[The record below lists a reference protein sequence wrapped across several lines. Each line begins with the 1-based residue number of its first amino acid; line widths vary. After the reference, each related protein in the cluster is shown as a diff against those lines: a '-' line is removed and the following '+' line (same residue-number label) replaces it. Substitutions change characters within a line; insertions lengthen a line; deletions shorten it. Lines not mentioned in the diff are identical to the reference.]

1 MTRSYLNPNL
11 VELDL
16 ELKRTLRLIKN
27 TRKRLLD
34 TSLSVENLGVNT
46 SSLVNN
52 FVHPT
57 FNPYW

>member
-16 ELKRTLRLIKN
+16 ELERTLRLIKD